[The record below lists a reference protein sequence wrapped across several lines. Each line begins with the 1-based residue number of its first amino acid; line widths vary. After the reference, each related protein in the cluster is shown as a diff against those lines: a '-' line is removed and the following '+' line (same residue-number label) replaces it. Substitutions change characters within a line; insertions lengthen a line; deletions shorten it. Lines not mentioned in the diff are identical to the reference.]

1 MLRVLLSFCLSF
13 LCWNAF
19 AAKKSDLVDVDKNS
33 KLSSYFK
40 KINKKMSADSEE
52 IALND
57 QEVPDTS
64 SETSEEDILLSPKPK
79 AKKSQSSLSPVNKML
94 ISIFGLLVLAV
105 AFFTAVQKMGKKS
118 GHQTIAKNIKIL
130 TQKPIG
136 PKKNLVLIRVAG
148 ETILLG
154 VTDHNINHIKTLSLM
169 EDELPQFVDP
179 KFSESLQT
187 KIEQTKITDEPEEV
201 DGFAVSRLDDVKNAV
216 TKRFMV

>member
-1 MLRVLLSFCLSF
+1 
-13 LCWNAF
+13 
-19 AAKKSDLVDVDKNS
+19 
-33 KLSSYFK
+33 
-40 KINKKMSADSEE
+40 MSADSEE